1 MPTATSFTAI
11 GKGNGFPF
19 CIVHATQSAI
29 NAIDGNTYASGG
41 GVRSQG
47 KFRIK
52 ELSFANL
59 FPYIWN
65 LYSVTFPT
73 VTHGGVD
80 HTFASAGIYKMGDV
94 SDGYADLSSLTPKE
108 RVCFNP
114 DLTLSPLTNP
124 GDVAEA
130 QATSNQTTFGRF
142 NVHGICF
149 ATDTSK
155 YYLVYMS
162 GLYAD
167 DQTTLEVEIP
177 FANLTF
183 NYYTYS

>member
-1 MPTATSFTAI
+1 MPTADPFNAAGRRNGLPFTLVA
-11 GKGNGFPF
+11 
-19 CIVHATQSAI
+19 ATDSAI
-29 NAIDGNTYASGG
+29 NAVDGNTFASGG
-41 GVRSQG
+41 GTREQG
-47 KFRIK
+47 VFRVK
-52 ELSFANL
+52 EFTFDNIL
-59 FPYIWN
+59 PYIWN

-80 HTFASAGIYKMGDV
+80 HTFASAGIYKMGDM
-94 SDGYADLSSLTPKE
+94 SDGYADLDALTPKE
-108 RVCFNP
+108 RVVFDP
-114 DLTLSPLTNP
+114 GLILSPLTNP

-130 QATSNQTTFGRF
+130 QATSNQDTFGRF

-155 YYLVYMS
+155 YYLMYMS

-167 DQTTLEVEIP
+167 DGVTLDAEIP